1 MLSYSEALTMLK
13 AGEDMRCTHWPAG
26 HFVRLANAPPQGF
39 HGQPFYTT
47 KPEQLL
53 REQLQ
58 TNWVRA

>member
-26 HFVRLANAPPQGF
+26 HFVRLATAPPHGF
-39 HGQPFYTT
+39 HGQTYLTT
-47 KPEQLL
+47 KPEQIA

-58 TNWVRA
+58 ANWVKA